1 MTAIMET
8 YHVFKHAIVITGFV
22 FVMMLV
28 IEYINVQSKGLWQKN
43 LSGKSWKTYVLAGL
57 LGALPGCLGA
67 FTAVAM
73 FSHRLISFGAIVTT
87 MIATSG
93 DEAFVMFAMMP
104 QKAILLTALIFGVGI
119 LAGWLTDKFYDA
131 SGLLSKLEE
140 NELPLHLEERCD
152 CFPKEKFFDFILR
165 PSLPRLAMAV
175 IILSLI
181 LGVLTGMLSGEE
193 ALWMKTTLVI
203 TFLVSLFIVLSV
215 PDHFLKEHL
224 WNHIVKIHIPR
235 IFLWTFGTLLVIH
248 FLMDFINI
256 QSWIASNMLWVLL
269 IAVLVGIIPESGPHL
284 IFVTLFVQGHIPFSI
299 LMASSIVQDGH
310 GMLPLLAESK
320 RGFIA
325 VKGVNIMAGLL
336 VGISGLLIG
345 F

>member
-1 MTAIMET
+1 MAVIIEA
-8 YHVFKHAIVITGFV
+8 YHVFKHAVVITGFV

-28 IEYINVQSKGLWQKN
+28 IEYINVQTKGLWQKN
-43 LSGKSWKTYVLAGL
+43 LSGNSWKIYLLAAV

-67 FTAVAM
+67 FTAVAL

-104 QKAILLTALIFGVGI
+104 EKAFLLTGIIFAVGI
-119 LAGWLTDKFYDA
+119 LAGYLTDKFYDA
-131 SGLLSKLEE
+131 SKLLDKFAE
-140 NELPLHLEERCD
+140 NKLPLHQEEKCE
-152 CFPKEKFFDFILR
+152 CFSKDKLFDFVFR

-175 IILSLI
+175 IILSLV
-181 LGVLTGMLSGEE
+181 LGVLTGMLSGE
-193 ALWMKTTLVI
+193 AAMWKKTTLVL
-203 TFLVSLFIVLSV
+203 TFLISLFIVLSV

-224 WNHIVKIHIPR
+224 WNHIVRIHIPR

-248 FLMDFINI
+248 FLMDFIDVQN
-256 QSWIASNMLWVLL
+256 WIASNMLWVLL
-269 IAVLVGIIPESGPHL
+269 IAVLVGVIPESGPHL
-284 IFVTLFVQGHIPFSI
+284 IFVTLFVQGSIPFSI
-299 LMASSIVQDGH
+299 LIASSIVQDGH

-320 RGFIA
+320 RSFFA
-325 VKGVNIMAGLL
+325 VKGANVIVGLL
-336 VGISGLLIG
+336 VGLVGLLAG